1 MAAKQGG
8 FDPSMASTQGQLGFD
23 KTLHD
28 LNEALDLLTDTLSG
42 VRGCE
47 YPRLLAR
54 EIQALIIACVAHEK
68 VRQATADEHLAET
81 PGQAPVETPDQAFA
95 ETPDQARVETP
106 RPALVEP
113 RDQGLVET
121 PAEALEVPPRADDMI
136 KQLAMTLEARE
147 AEISNLRDLLHHG
160 VDTIESHTLMDS
172 DGTVVM
178 HGDYQYITATAIEQ
192 WLDRAEAALN
202 AARRPAERDR

>member
-1 MAAKQGG
+1 
-8 FDPSMASTQGQLGFD
+8 MASTQEQMGLD

-54 EIQALIIACVAHEK
+54 EIQALIIACMAHEK
-68 VRQATADEHLAET
+68 MRQAT
-81 PGQAPVETPDQAFA
+81 PDQEFA
-95 ETPDQARVETP
+95 ETTHQALLETSEQALLETSDQ
-106 RPALVEP
+106 ALVET
-113 RDQGLVET
+113 L
-121 PAEALEVPPRADDMI
+121 EAPPQADDMVR
-136 KQLAMTLEARE
+136 QMATTLEARE

-160 VDTIESHTLMDS
+160 VATIESHTLMDS

-178 HGDYQYITATAIEQ
+178 HGDYQCISATAIEQ
-192 WLDRAEAALN
+192 WLERAEAALHPT
-202 AARRPAERDR
+202 RRSAGVGRS